1 MTLRRSPTDDR
12 SSAAYAREAAAAVE
26 EEELI
31 IAKKPFKSAHV
42 HTHTCTRSLTLA
54 LSLALHIA
62 PSHSLDLSSPVLL
75 FERMGRNCC
84 ALLPASEG
92 DFWWPRKRER
102 ERETGIAKMRGG

>member
-42 HTHTCTRSLTLA
+42 HTHTHTHVLSLTLA
-54 LSLALHIA
+54 LSLALQIA

-92 DFWWPRKRER
+92 DFWWPRER
-102 ERETGIAKMRGG
+102 EKEKQG